1 MLEHILLTAAVLA
14 GVFMLFMYDAG
25 VDVLDSSKTYG
36 NSRGLAEDLYLETQ
50 NLLSAQSDL
59 NNYLTDL
66 PAGSR
71 ENLLLDLKEVA
82 EDAPITWTNTS
93 GLAYYY
99 EDLKNWS
106 RGGLSYCDENIVEC
120 RGTDGSCVYFY
131 LEDFREKLDSGELQP
146 SFNSD
151 WQQACMGWYLQQYG
165 IQEEIQGEEWG
176 TGEPLASAQ
185 KEFLLDILEP
195 WTDKF
200 NEWVRDLGEP
210 SVRDREGQ
218 ALYNIVGLQME
229 YTVLTE
235 DFSPVGA
242 ENILEAVNAS
252 REWNGRL
259 SEAYEALENAV
270 FKVDSLEEQYAVRIR
285 NYEEGNSNLTY
296 FYADLD
302 KKEVFTNK
310 SDYKNLTDYS
320 RAVEEMTKDGYYIV
334 LYPVLA
340 ECSANISLQDFTLR
354 TWQHMVE
361 ECCGYNDY
369 VFVLKVDGEFPVM
382 DDLAWKE
389 SIYSRFSGY
398 GIPVIVTGAASVF
411 LFFVCLIWLTAAAGR
426 RAEDEEI
433 HLIWFDRWYT
443 ELAAGTVVMVWGI
456 AIGLGME
463 FLYRMDS
470 WMNVEAAF
478 VIAGIMSL
486 CSAALFLTGYLSLVR
501 RIKAGNLWK
510 VSLCRL
516 GWRWLV
522 LLLKKCL
529 VIWKALCR
537 FCVRVFHMVT
547 ADLRTTAKAMLMFGG
562 FALAQFVLVGLLY
575 EESSA
580 FLIPLVLLDGFS
592 CLYVA
597 GRAYGRE
604 CILNGL
610 KRITDG
616 DLQYKIP
623 ADRLRGEQK
632 LIAEYINRIGDGLD
646 AAVEESVRSERMKT
660 ELITNVSHDIKTPLT
675 SIINYVD
682 LLKRE
687 NIPDPKIQ
695 GYLEV
700 LEAKAQ
706 RLKVLTEDVVEAS
719 KASTGSI
726 TLNMTDLDFVE
737 LVNQVAGEFQERF
750 QEKRLT
756 LLLRL
761 GQEPVIIRADGQ
773 RMWRVLENI
782 FNNAVKY
789 AMEGTRVYT
798 EVDRKEASMEFS
810 LKNIS
815 AEPLNISPD
824 ELTERFIRGDVSR
837 NTEGS
842 GLGLSIARSLTELQ
856 AGTFQVY
863 VDGDL
868 FKVVITFV
876 LAGVEQKEEGH
887 ARKETAGPAGDG
899 EGTERSPAAGKAA
912 DPDERKRFRSG
923 RQPGEA
929 SWFRKIRD
937 LLRKWKAAL
946 VNGWERR
953 KDAAKAKRNIHKQEK
968 ADRSRQMQTDMEQT
982 VQKRESMEQIVQK
995 RENTERNVQK
1005 REGMEQT
1012 VQKRENTENN
1022 VQKQESMEQTV
1033 QKWES
1038 TEHNI
1043 QKKESMEQTVQ
1054 KQESMEQNMLK
1065 RESTEQNSQDS
1076 AEGKES
1082 V

>member
-36 NSRGLAEDLYLETQ
+36 SSRGLAEDLYLETQ
-50 NLLSAQSDL
+50 NLLSAQSAL
-59 NNYLTDL
+59 NDYLTNL

-71 ENLLLDLKEVA
+71 ENLQLDLKEV
-82 EDAPITWTNTS
+82 EENAPITWKNTS

-99 EDLKNWS
+99 EDLKNWG

-131 LEDFREKLDSGELQP
+131 REDFREKLNSGELQP

-151 WQQACMGWYLQQYG
+151 WQQVCMEWYLQQYG

-185 KEFLLDILEP
+185 KEFLLNMLDLWNPDEF
-195 WTDKF
+195 DG
-200 NEWVRDLGEP
+200 WVRQLGEP
-210 SVRDREGQ
+210 SVKDREGQ
-218 ALYNIVGLQME
+218 VLYNIVGLQME

-252 REWNGRL
+252 SEWNGRL

-270 FKVDSLEEQYAVRIR
+270 FKIDSLEGQYAAWIR

-296 FYADLD
+296 FYADLGQ
-302 KKEVFTNK
+302 KEVFTNK

-411 LFFVCLIWLTAAAGR
+411 LFFVCLIWLTAVAGR

-456 AIGLGME
+456 ALGLGIE
-463 FLYRMDS
+463 FLNRIDS

-478 VIAGIMSL
+478 VIAGVMSL
-486 CSAALFLTGYLSLVR
+486 CSAALFFTGYLSLVR

-537 FCVRVFHMVT
+537 FCVRVFRVVT
-547 ADLRTTAKAMLMFGG
+547 ADIRTTAKAMLMFGG
-562 FALAQFVLVGLLY
+562 FALAQFVFVGLLY
-575 EESSA
+575 EESSV
-580 FLIPLVLLDGFS
+580 FLLPLVLLDGFTG
-592 CLYVA
+592 LYVA

-604 CILNGL
+604 CILDGL

-646 AAVEESVRSERMKT
+646 AAVEKSLRSERMKT

-687 NIPDPKIQ
+687 NISDPKIQ

-782 FNNAVKY
+782 FNNVVKY

-798 EVDRKEASMEFS
+798 EVDRKEATMEFS

-868 FKVVITFV
+868 FKVVITFSI
-876 LAGVEQKEEGH
+876 AGREKQ
-887 ARKETAGPAGDG
+887 AGGSG
-899 EGTERSPAAGKAA
+899 ESAHIGGAENGTGTGKRGGTGNDAAAGKHGGAGEDAA
-912 DPDERKRFRSG
+912 TGKRG
-923 RQPGEA
+923 GAGE
-929 SWFRKIRD
+929 D
-937 LLRKWKAAL
+937 AAA
-946 VNGWERR
+946 GKRR
-953 KDAAKAKRNIHKQEK
+953 EIGKDAAAGESGGTGRSGKVNLWLRKALRLPGDLWRRWKRMLEDWKARRRRRQDEKRQESIRELFNTPQPPEQKTEQK
-968 ADRSRQMQTDMEQT
+968 AEWEAEQKSEQT
-982 VQKRESMEQIVQK
+982 TELKAEREA
-995 RENTERNVQK
+995 
-1005 REGMEQT
+1005 EQT
-1012 VQKRENTENN
+1012 TELKAEREAEQK
-1022 VQKQESMEQTV
+1022 
-1033 QKWES
+1033 
-1038 TEHNI
+1038 
-1043 QKKESMEQTVQ
+1043 
-1054 KQESMEQNMLK
+1054 
-1065 RESTEQNSQDS
+1065 TEQ
-1076 AEGKES
+1076 E
-1082 V
+1082 